1 MLKTSS
7 LAKIRVP
14 VSDLDK
20 LKTMISVYG
29 VDVGNDCDF
38 FFFYQLQCE
47 VDFLVIHGV
56 FECSSFK
63 LKDRLEMTR

>member
-38 FFFYQLQCE
+38 F
-47 VDFLVIHGV
+47 
-56 FECSSFK
+56 SSISYSVK
-63 LKDRLEMTR
+63 